1 MLAFW
6 LGAADAIRSIEA
18 ARVHSASWRRGGWP
32 LAARAQQA
40 GRVYRI
46 GVFGV
51 GTDGPLVAGGYP
63 AFLDELRKRG
73 FIDGRNLVVERRAT
87 PQDEA
92 SHYADATEFARSNV
106 DLILVVG
113 AELAVK
119 AAIAA
124 SRTIPIVMW
133 AANFD
138 PIADGY
144 VQSLARPGGNVTGV
158 FTRQPELAAKQVE
171 ILKETFPDRIRLA
184 ALWDALS
191 ADQFAAAERTARALQ
206 LQWRPFKLE
215 HPPYDIGAAF
225 RSLSEG
231 DPQMLLTISSP
242 LFAPHIQEIV
252 NETINRRLPAMFIFR
267 NYVERGG
274 LMSYG
279 VDVKSD
285 FRRLAE
291 YVAKILNGAQP
302 ADLPVEQTTKFE
314 FLVNLK
320 TAKAI
325 GLELPTSLLL
335 RADEVIE

>member
-1 MLAFW
+1 MASHIGRRKFLAA
-6 LGAADAIRSIEA
+6 LGGAAA
-18 ARVHSASWRRGGWP
+18 VWP
-32 LAARAQQA
+32 LAARAQQPA
-40 GRVYRI
+40 MPVVG
-46 GVFGV
+46 FLGV
-51 GTDGPLVAGGYP
+51 GTDLPVIAAGYP
-63 AFLDELRKRG
+63 AFRDELRKRG

-87 PQDEA
+87 PHDEA
-92 SHYADATEFARSNV
+92 SYYVDATELARSKV
-106 DLILVVG
+106 DLIVAIG
-113 AELAVK
+113 SELAVK

-138 PIADGY
+138 PIANGY

-158 FTRQPELAAKQVE
+158 FTRQSELAAKQVE

-191 ADQFAAAERTARALQ
+191 ADQLAAAERAARALQ

-242 LFAPHIQEIV
+242 LLGPHIQEVV
-252 NETINRRLPAMFIFR
+252 NETVHRRLPAMFMLR
-267 NYVERGG
+267 NYVEHGG

-279 VDVKSD
+279 GDVKSD

-291 YVAKILNGAQP
+291 SAKILNGAQP